1 MLNDIIVKMYNNYK
15 FILIRPVKPVL
26 KSQTNYKLK
35 INYLGKITKIK
46 HILSIYDPLGRASNT
61 L

>member
-1 MLNDIIVKMYNNYK
+1 MYNNYK

-26 KSQTNYKLK
+26 KSQTNYKFK

-46 HILSIYDPLGRASNT
+46 HVLSIYDPLGRASNT